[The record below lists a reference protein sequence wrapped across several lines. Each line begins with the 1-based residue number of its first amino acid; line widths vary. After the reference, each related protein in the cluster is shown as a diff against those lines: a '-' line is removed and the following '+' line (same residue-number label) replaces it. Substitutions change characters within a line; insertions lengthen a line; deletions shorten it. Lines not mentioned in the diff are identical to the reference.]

1 MEIKKIMEIQESILQ
16 KWAVLIDCAKKYWI
30 DSVSTGMLDD
40 EFDRLELQ
48 AAQEDGFFVRDYI
61 YQTYL
66 KGTRSKNAYIEKIK
80 KFKVNGSMYNAFLES
95 EKELGVSLY
104 YTLKYDGSSI
114 AIYLDPKTGHPKRI
128 VTVGNLNIDDYGVDQ
143 TWKLM
148 RFVPQ
153 RFPTGIVA
161 VQCEA
166 LVDTRSL
173 PEGIDPQRAR
183 QKANGLINSVDRDAD
198 VLSMLTLRAYRYYTE
213 DSPEG
218 CAIRNSDYK
227 SVLEKFPT
235 VVSPIDGRIM
245 FAPAQVWSLQ
255 DLARD
260 PSYCETD
267 ITSTST
273 GTFTNDGWVLY
284 NKQGICQR
292 ALKFSGAGQGELIK
306 TTVKSIQWNDQ
317 TPKGKDSWSANVI
330 IDPPV
335 VVKGCNI
342 RKPSAGS
349 VSKLVK
355 KNITPGAEVSIIMA
369 NSTIPMVGDVYNSGN
384 GDFMWPVCSCG
395 YPLSDKDIYGSLL
408 KCGNPMC
415 TKRIE
420 RMRGYLSGIS
430 NLLDIDLNKFLVLD
444 RFKWENTNV
453 DIANLLQ
460 YVKNCDETGYYE
472 YLKSFLNTDLQKR
485 NFDLVWKASY
495 YVILEDKRL

>member
-1 MEIKKIMEIQESILQ
+1 MEIQESILQ

-30 DSVSTGMLDD
+30 DSVSTGMLDE

-48 AAQEDGFFVRDYI
+48 AAQEDGFFVRDYV

-66 KGTRSKNAYIEKIK
+66 KGNKYKNAYIEKIK

-148 RFVPQ
+148 RFMPQ
-153 RFPTGIVA
+153 TFPTGIVA
-161 VQCEA
+161 IQCEA

-173 PEGIDPQRAR
+173 PKGVDPQRAR

-213 DSPEG
+213 DTPEG

-260 PSYCETD
+260 PNFCETD

-292 ALKFSGAGQGELIK
+292 ALKFSGAGQGELVKATI
-306 TTVKSIQWNDQ
+306 KSIQWNDQ

-342 RKPSAGS
+342 KKPSAGS

-369 NSTIPMVGDVYNSGN
+369 NSTIPMVGEVYSPGN

-395 YPLSDKDIYGSLL
+395 YPLSDKDVYGSLL

-420 RMRGYLSGIS
+420 RMRNYLSGIS
-430 NLLDIDLNKFLVLD
+430 DLLDIDLNKFLVLD
-444 RFKWENTNV
+444 RFKWENTKI
-453 DIANLLQ
+453 DIQTLLE
-460 YVKNCDETGYYE
+460 YVQKYDEIG
-472 YLKSFLNTDLQKR
+472 
-485 NFDLVWKASY
+485 
-495 YVILEDKRL
+495 

>member
-227 SVLEKFPT
+227 SVLEKFST

-420 RMRGYLSGIS
+420 RMRGYLLGIS

-460 YVKNCDETGYYE
+460 YVKNYDETGYYE